1 MKWRCNFSTQKNFY
15 IYVKSGRLKNN
26 LVLIYWADSISYVS
40 QLLGFEISWIKIILY
55 RNKGWYKNKLYFSLI
70 PLETSDLILELI
82 PDIKE
87 LKESGIIYR
96 VSDNLKDVTKVKL
109 YITKLLKKW
118 EGILVNKGK
127 MVRVTN
133 VKSKE
138 INLYR
143 SKREAGRYLK
153 VDYSSFYNRDKDKLF
168 RGMYKIEILE

>member
-1 MKWRCNFSTQKNFY
+1 
-15 IYVKSGRLKNN
+15 
-26 LVLIYWADSISYVS
+26 
-40 QLLGFEISWIKIILY
+40 
-55 RNKGWYKNKLYFSLI
+55 
-70 PLETSDLILELI
+70 
-82 PDIKE
+82 
-87 LKESGIIYR
+87 
-96 VSDNLKDVTKVKL
+96 
-109 YITKLLKKW
+109 
-118 EGILVNKGK
+118 